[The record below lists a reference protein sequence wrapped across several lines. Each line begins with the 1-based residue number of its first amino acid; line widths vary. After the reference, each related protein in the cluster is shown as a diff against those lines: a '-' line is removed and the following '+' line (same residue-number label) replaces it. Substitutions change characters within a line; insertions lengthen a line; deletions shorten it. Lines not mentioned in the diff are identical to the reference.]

1 METVDVVEM
10 VDEGETVLVELTQT
24 EEVEV
29 EVIEGDRVEVDD
41 GERLGEEVELTLR
54 VVEREDVFEPVP
66 VGDVLLVMEGL
77 EEWVEEEERHCVAV
91 EDVEAVGEALRV
103 PETVLE
109 RETEVVTER
118 VSVGGAVLDGVTEEV
133 PQEETV

>member
-1 METVDVVEM
+1 VVEM

>member
-1 METVDVVEM
+1 VETVDVVEM

>member
-1 METVDVVEM
+1 MVEM

-29 EVIEGDRVEVDD
+29 EVIEGDRVEVED

>member
-1 METVDVVEM
+1 M
-10 VDEGETVLVELTQT
+10 
-24 EEVEV
+24 
-29 EVIEGDRVEVDD
+29 
-41 GERLGEEVELTLR
+41 
-54 VVEREDVFEPVP
+54 
-66 VGDVLLVMEGL
+66 
-77 EEWVEEEERHCVAV
+77 
-91 EDVEAVGEALRV
+91 GEALRV